1 MGKCLVTKLSGTT
14 SKESLRKIAEFVV
27 EFNLK
32 ENVSEDSQV
41 IAVAPD
47 MPYRVIGGY
56 ATDKTLQ
63 SNLGKDGNTK
73 DVMYFS
79 AGSKVYFNNKYDLV
93 SISTHIKGNAFN
105 NSEKV
110 VHIEDFKYSSKLSNV
125 DIRNCKVVGEL
136 SDICSPKL
144 SSLLI
149 SNSNI
154 TGDISALLN
163 SKELTT
169 LECTSSTKLSGN
181 ISVLSSLSKLKTLNV
196 SYVEGIY
203 GDISVLSS
211 VEQLTSG
218 LATRLSWKGTRASS
232 LKIMALT
239 NVNLGNDVDKML
251 INQAGC
257 QVGTNKTISVYGT
270 KTTASDAAVATLQQK
285 GYTVSVTPIPAVV

>member
-1 MGKCLVTKLSGTT
+1 MGKCLVTKLSGTV
-14 SKESLRKIAEFVV
+14 SNESLKKIAEFVV

-41 IAVAPD
+41 IQVSPD

-63 SNLGKDGNTK
+63 SNLGKEGNTK
-73 DVMYFS
+73 GHMYFS

-93 SISTHIKGNAFN
+93 SISTHIVGNSFN

-110 VHIEDFKYSSKLSNV
+110 VHIEDFKYSSKLSSV

-149 SNSNI
+149 GGTNI
-154 TGDISALLN
+154 TGDISTFLN
-163 SKELTT
+163 SKELAT
-169 LECTSSTKLSGN
+169 LECNDTKLSGN
-181 ISVLSSLSKLKTLNV
+181 ISVLSSLSKLKALNV
-196 SYVEGIY
+196 AYSPDIY

-218 LATRLSWKGTRASS
+218 LQTKLSWKNTRASS

-239 NVNLGNDVDKML
+239 NANLGNDVDKML
-251 INQAGC
+251 INQAEC

-285 GYTVSVTPIPAVV
+285 GYTVSVTPIPAGV

>member
-1 MGKCLVTKLSGTT
+1 M
-14 SKESLRKIAEFVV
+14 

-32 ENVSEDSQV
+32 ENVSEDSQL

-56 ATDKTLQ
+56 ATDRTLQ

-93 SISTHIKGNAFN
+93 SISTHKTGNNFN

-125 DIRNCKVVGEL
+125 DIRYCKVVGEL

-144 SSLLI
+144 SSLFI

-163 SKELTT
+163 SKELAI
-169 LECTSSTKLSGN
+169 LECASTKLSGN
-181 ISVLSSLSKLKTLNV
+181 ISVLSSLSKLKALNV
-196 SYVEGIY
+196 AYVEGIY

-211 VEQLTSG
+211 IEQLTSG
-218 LATRLSWKGTRASS
+218 LLTKLSWNSTRASS

-239 NVNLGNDVDKML
+239 NANLGNDVDKML
-251 INQAGC
+251 INQAEC
-257 QVGTNKTISVYGT
+257 QVGTNKTISVFGT

-285 GYTVSVTPIPAVV
+285 GYTVSVTPIPAGV

>member
-1 MGKCLVTKLSGTT
+1 MGKCLVTKLSGTV
-14 SKESLRKIAEFVV
+14 SNESLKKIAEFIV

-63 SNLGKDGNTK
+63 SNLGKDGNTNGI
-73 DVMYFS
+73 MYFS
-79 AGSKVYFNNKYDLV
+79 AGSKAYFNNKYDLV
-93 SISTHIKGNAFN
+93 SITAHLLGNAFN
-105 NSEKV
+105 NSDKV
-110 VHIEDFKYSSKLSNV
+110 VHIEDFKYSSKLSSV
-125 DIRNCKVVGEL
+125 DIRSCKVIGEL

-144 SSLLI
+144 SSLLV
-149 SNSNI
+149 SGTNI

-163 SKELTT
+163 SKELATF
-169 LECTSSTKLSGN
+169 ECTNTKLSGN
-181 ISVLSSLSKLKTLNV
+181 ISVLSSLSKLKVLNV
-196 SYVEGIY
+196 AYVEGIY

-218 LATRLSWKGTRASS
+218 LATKLSWKSTRGSS

-257 QVGTNKTISVYGT
+257 QVGKIKTISLYGT
-270 KTTASDAAVATLQQK
+270 KTSASDEAVATLQQK
-285 GYTVSVTPIPAVV
+285 GYTVSVTPIPAAV

>member
-1 MGKCLVTKLSGTT
+1 MGKCLVTKLSGTV
-14 SKESLRKIAEFVV
+14 SNESLRKIAEFVV

-41 IAVAPD
+41 IQVAPD

-56 ATDKTLQ
+56 ATDRTLQ

-73 DVMYFS
+73 GVMYFS

-93 SISTHIKGNAFN
+93 SISTHIVGNAFN

-110 VHIEDFKYSSKLSNV
+110 VHIEDFKYSSKLTNV
-125 DIRNCKVVGEL
+125 DIRHCKVVGEL

-144 SSLLI
+144 SLLLV
-149 SNSNI
+149 SSSNI

-163 SKELTT
+163 SKELATF
-169 LECTSSTKLSGN
+169 ECASTKLSGN
-181 ISVLSSLSKLKTLNV
+181 ISVLSSLSKLKVLTV
-196 SYVEGIY
+196 SYSEGIY

-218 LATRLSWKGTRASS
+218 LGTKLSWKSTRASS
-232 LKIMALT
+232 LKIMALI
-239 NVNLGNDVDKML
+239 NANLGNDVDKML

-270 KTTASDAAVATLQQK
+270 KTAASDAAVATLQQM

>member
-1 MGKCLVTKLSGTT
+1 MGKCLVTKLSGTV
-14 SKESLRKIAEFVV
+14 SNESLRKIAEFVV

-41 IAVAPD
+41 IAVVPD

-56 ATDKTLQ
+56 ATDRTLQ

-73 DVMYFS
+73 GTMYFS

-93 SISTHIKGNAFN
+93 SISTHIAGNAFN

-125 DIRNCKVVGEL
+125 FISNCKVIGEL

-144 SSLLI
+144 SSLFVDGC
-149 SNSNI
+149 NI

-163 SKELTT
+163 SKELATFK
-169 LECTSSTKLSGN
+169 CTNTKLSGD
-181 ISVLSSLSKLKTLNV
+181 ISVLSSLSKLKVLDVAYTK
-196 SYVEGIY
+196 GIY

-218 LATRLSWKGTRASS
+218 LLTKLSWKSTRASS
-232 LKIMALT
+232 LKIMSIA
-239 NVNLGNDVDKML
+239 NANLGNDVDNML

-257 QVGTNKTISVYGT
+257 QVGTDKIISVYGT

-285 GYTVSVTPIPAVV
+285 GYTVSVTPIPEGV

>member
-1 MGKCLVTKLSGTT
+1 MGKCLATKLSGTT
-14 SKESLRKIAEFVV
+14 PNESLRKIAEFVV

-56 ATDKTLQ
+56 ATDRTLQ

-79 AGSKVYFNNKYDLV
+79 AGSKVYFNNKYDLA
-93 SISTHIKGNAFN
+93 SISTHITGNDFN

-110 VHIEDFKYSSKLSNV
+110 VHIEDFKYSSKLSSV
-125 DIRNCKVVGEL
+125 DIRNCKIVGEL

-144 SSLLI
+144 SLLLV
-149 SNSNI
+149 NGTNI

-163 SKELTT
+163 SKELAT
-169 LECTSSTKLSGN
+169 LECASTKLSGN
-181 ISVLSSLSKLKTLNV
+181 ISVLSSLSKLKELNV
-196 SYVEGIY
+196 AYVEGIY

-218 LATRLSWKGTRASS
+218 LATKLSWKSTRASS

-270 KTTASDAAVATLQQK
+270 KTTASDAAVATLQQM
-285 GYTVSVTPIPAVV
+285 GYTVSVTPIPAGV

>member
-14 SKESLRKIAEFVV
+14 SNESLRKIAEFVV

-32 ENVSEDSQV
+32 ENASEDSQV

-93 SISTHIKGNAFN
+93 SISTHITGNAFN

-110 VHIEDFKYSSKLSNV
+110 VHIEDFKYSSKLRNV

-149 SNSNI
+149 SRSNI

-163 SKELTT
+163 SKELAT
-169 LECTSSTKLSGN
+169 LECTSTKLSGN
-181 ISVLSSLSKLKTLNV
+181 ISVLSSLSKLKVLDV
-196 SYVEGIY
+196 AYVEGIY

-211 VEQLTSG
+211 VEKLTSG
-218 LATRLSWKGTRASS
+218 LATQLSWNSTRASS

-239 NVNLGNDVDKML
+239 NVNLGNYVDKML
-251 INQAGC
+251 INQAEC